1 METAQKKYIYNGEI
15 VTASQL
21 SSIAFSNRAF
31 KYGDS
36 LFETIRYSNKN
47 ILFLSEHLL
56 RLKLSMPILKMK
68 IPQHFSFDYFLNKI
82 SDVIYANNLQDKS
95 ARIRLTVFR
104 TSSGNYYPESNE
116 VDYLIE
122 TEELSN
128 PLYLMPSNGL
138 VVDIFKDIFKPIN
151 RLSNLKTG
159 NALIYVLAAVNKD
172 FLRLDDCLII
182 NEKGNVCEA
191 TSSNIF
197 AVKNNMLLTPPLS
210 EGCVTGIM
218 RKQILKIAEH
228 EKMLAFEKPF
238 TLHTLLDADEVFITN
253 TIQGVQWI
261 RQFQSKIYEKKSFT
275 EMFVNRLNEMIQT

>member
-1 METAQKKYIYNGEI
+1 MEATQKKYIYNGEI

-104 TSSGNYYPESNE
+104 SGGGNYYPESNDI
-116 VDYLIE
+116 DYLIE
-122 TEELSN
+122 AEELPHS
-128 PLYLMPSNGL
+128 LYLMPSQGL

-159 NALIYVLAAVNKD
+159 NALIYVLAAINRD
-172 FLRLDDCLII
+172 FLRLDDSFII
-182 NEKGNVCEA
+182 NEKGNICEA

-218 RKQILKIAEH
+218 RKQIQKIAET
-228 EKMLAFEKPF
+228 EKMLVIEKPF
-238 TLHTLLDADEVFITN
+238 TLHTLLDADEVFVTN

-261 RQFQSKIYEKKSFT
+261 RQFQSKIYEKKT
-275 EMFVNRLNEMIQT
+275 YTQMFITRLNEMIQT